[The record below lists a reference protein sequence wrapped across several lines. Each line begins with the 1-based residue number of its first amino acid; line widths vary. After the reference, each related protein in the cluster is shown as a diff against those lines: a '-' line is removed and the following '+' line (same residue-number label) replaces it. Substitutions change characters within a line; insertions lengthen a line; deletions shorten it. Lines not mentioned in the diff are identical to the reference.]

1 MIIKIIN
8 TIFPFTDFLYI
19 LQMEEYSGA
28 RYIYWLKRFFWR
40 RGFQKRQ
47 HIVMTARA
55 KIIYIV
61 SVALFA
67 GVWLVVLSIFIPN
80 FLLGHC
86 IPAASSD
93 YVAGFPSCEQMYMQI
108 LIAVMLF
115 AFSFIFIPL
124 IVLLAHILTVPFFT
138 IMKSRRMKKAHD
150 LISTQ
155 NPGIKI
161 IAIAGGYGKTSIKNY
176 LFQLVQHTYRT
187 QMIEGNIN
195 TPLGIA
201 DWVLTKLRPETQLL
215 IVEMDTYHRGEIASS
230 CSVTQPDIAI
240 LTNIGDQH
248 LARFPSEADHV
259 QALAEIFTNTK
270 PSGLCVT
277 RERTWDSISHL
288 SINLADRK
296 RLLVHDDDNAYPDTM
311 ENTSH
316 LNLVQKSN
324 LTLALHV
331 AKYLD
336 IPSRFVSEVIRT
348 PLQVDRRGV
357 VSNVYGYDGIDDS
370 YNISFTTASI
380 SIGRAEV
387 YAREKRKKLL
397 VVTAGIPELSIQNRD
412 KNEKLGH
419 LLAEKAHHTYI
430 LSSMFEKE
438 IVRGF
443 GKSDHFTV
451 VEDLPEFVSTAS
463 KSHPPSEYV
472 LLVLPELN
480 DLYY

>member
-28 RYIYWLKRFFWR
+28 RYIYWLKRLFWK

-47 HIVMTARA
+47 HLVMTARA
-55 KIIYIV
+55 QIIYSMSIV
-61 SVALFA
+61 LFA
-67 GVWLVVLSIFIPN
+67 CIWLVVLAILIPN
-80 FLLGHC
+80 FILAHC
-86 IPAASSD
+86 IPVTSSA
-93 YVAGFPSCEQMYMQI
+93 YIPGFPSCEQMYMQI
-108 LIAVMLF
+108 IIAVMLF
-115 AFSFIFIPL
+115 AFSFVFIPL
-124 IVLLAHILTVPFFT
+124 IVLLAHIITVPFFS
-138 IMKSRRMKKAHD
+138 IMKSRRMQKAHD
-150 LISTQ
+150 LIATQ

-176 LFQLVQHTYRT
+176 LFQLVLHSYRT

-270 PSGLCVT
+270 PGGLCVT

-288 SINLADRK
+288 SINLDDRK
-296 RLLVHDDDNAYPDTM
+296 RLLVHDDDNAYPDIN
-311 ENTSH
+311 EDTSH
-316 LNLVQKSN
+316 LNQVQKSN
-324 LTLALHV
+324 LILALHV

-380 SIGRAEV
+380 SIGRAEA
-387 YAREKRKKLL
+387 YAHDKRKKLL

-430 LSSMFEKE
+430 LSSMFDSE
-438 IVRGF
+438 IVVGF

-451 VEDLPEFVSTAS
+451 VKDLPEFVSTAS
-463 KSHPPSEYV
+463 KNHPPAEYV
-472 LLVLPELN
+472 LLVLPELT

>member
-1 MIIKIIN
+1 
-8 TIFPFTDFLYI
+8 
-19 LQMEEYSGA
+19 MEEYSSA
-28 RYIYWLKRFFWR
+28 RYIFWLKRFFWR

-47 HIVMTARA
+47 LLNMTARA
-55 KIIYIV
+55 QIIYTTSIV
-61 SVALFA
+61 LFS
-67 GVWLVVLSIFIPN
+67 GIWLVVLAILIPN
-80 FLLGHC
+80 FILAHC
-86 IPAASSD
+86 IPAASSA
-93 YVAGFPSCEQMYMQI
+93 YVPGLPMCEQMYMQI

-124 IVLLAHILTVPFFT
+124 IVFLAHILTVPFFT
-138 IMKSRRMKKAHD
+138 VMKSRRMQKAHD
-150 LISTQ
+150 LIATQ

-161 IAIAGGYGKTSIKNY
+161 IVIAGGYGKTSIKNY
-176 LFQLVQHTYRT
+176 LFQLVLHSYRT

-201 DWVLTKLRPETQLL
+201 DWVLNKLRPETQLL
-215 IVEMDTYHRGEIASS
+215 IVEMDTYERGEIAAS
-230 CSVTQPDIAI
+230 CSITQPDIAI

-248 LARFPSEADHV
+248 LARFPSEEDHTH
-259 QALAEIFTNTK
+259 ALAEIFTNTK
-270 PSGLCVT
+270 PGGLCVT

-296 RLLVHDDDNAYPDTM
+296 RLLVHDDDNAYPDIK
-311 ENTSH
+311 EDTSR

-451 VEDLPEFVSTAS
+451 VKDLSEFVSTAT